1 MTYLLGNEEQ
11 SKAEISFKA
20 RHWLFGQS
28 LNNLVSGGMNISLFF
43 TWIAWKLELGSNA
56 HV

>member
-43 TWIAWKLELGSNA
+43 TWIAWQLELGSNA